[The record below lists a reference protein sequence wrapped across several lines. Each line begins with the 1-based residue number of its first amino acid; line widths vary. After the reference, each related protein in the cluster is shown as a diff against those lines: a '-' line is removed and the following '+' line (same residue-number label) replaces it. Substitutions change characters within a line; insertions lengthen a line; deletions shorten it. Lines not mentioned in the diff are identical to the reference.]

1 MPSRAIGVSTSWVP
15 LSGKKSMLHKTFTRT
30 VISSICLILFIGFGL
45 PPFRVAAQS
54 LANSPSALPEL
65 PTFDQSVENGRSH
78 ELRGVY
84 VEGIFELKVVQQPVN
99 NPDYVTPLDNTI
111 TQFGPASQ
119 LGNVGLLA
127 HDTLSGSLFSMLAPG
142 QVVRLIYGDGRL
154 DSFLIV
160 HIYRYQAI
168 SPLSP
173 TSDFQ
178 NLDENEYLTA
188 SQLFMRMYG
197 GPRHL
202 TFQTCTVV
210 NGNPAGGRVFVVA
223 EPLQTQPSN

>member
-1 MPSRAIGVSTSWVP
+1 
-15 LSGKKSMLHKTFTRT
+15 MLHKTFTRT

-154 DSFLIV
+154 
-160 HIYRYQAI
+160 I

>member
-1 MPSRAIGVSTSWVP
+1 MPY
-15 LSGKKSMLHKTFTRT
+15 KKFINHIIL
-30 VISSICLILFIGFGL
+30 SICLILFIGFGL
-45 PPFRVAAQS
+45 PPFRVTAQV
-54 LANSPSALPEL
+54 LADNPYALPEL
-65 PTFDQSVENGRSH
+65 PTFAQSVENGRSN

-84 VEGIFELKVVQQPVN
+84 IEGIFELKVIQQPDN
-99 NPDYVTPLDNTI
+99 NPTYVAPVDNVI

-127 HDTLSGSLFSMLAPG
+127 HERLSGSLFSMLAPG
-142 QVVRLIYGDGRL
+142 QVVRLIYGDGRI

-178 NLDENEYLTA
+178 NLDKNEYLTA
-188 SQLFMRMYG
+188 SQLFMKIYG

-223 EPLQTQPSN
+223 EPLQLQPSH